1 MLRFLIIGILY
12 HDCLKTANK
21 PVGRTVMILLLC
33 LTMPPSSPSH
43 TVLRG
48 PVPLTHLLLR
58 RFIQPGSFVAD
69 ATCGNGK
76 DTLLLAEL
84 VGADGHVWAFD
95 IQQEALDRTAQ
106 RLTEQCL
113 QQRVSLLHAGH
124 ERLQELVEP
133 PLHAA
138 VFNLGWLPGAPR
150 EVATCTGTT
159 LMALE
164 ASMQLLAPAG
174 LILITC
180 YPGHPGGDE
189 EAAAVQDW
197 SASLASRSY
206 FVWRM
211 GQMNVAANAPF
222 CLVIQDGRVAD
233 VR

>member
-1 MLRFLIIGILY
+1 M
-12 HDCLKTANK
+12 T
-21 PVGRTVMILLLC
+21 
-33 LTMPPSSPSH
+33 PPSPIH
-43 TVLRG
+43 PVLRG

-84 VGADGHVWAFD
+84 VGANGHVWAFD
-95 IQQEALDRTAQ
+95 IQQEALDRTAH
-106 RLTEQCL
+106 RLQDQNL

-124 ERLQELVEP
+124 ERLLELVDA
-133 PLHAA
+133 PLHAI

-150 EVATCTGTT
+150 EIATNTTTT

-164 ASMQLLAPAG
+164 ASLQLLAPAG
-174 LILITC
+174 LVLITC
-180 YPGHPGGDE
+180 YPGHSGGDK

-197 SASLASRSY
+197 STSLSSSSY

-211 GQMNVAANAPF
+211 GQLNVAADAPF
-222 CLVIQDGRVAD
+222 CLLIQDGRASNA
-233 VR
+233 R